1 MFMKTNNMI
10 NNFSVVIPVFNE
22 EEIFLD
28 SAKEIY
34 NICNQVDKP
43 FEIIFSENGSSDNT
57 VNLIQN
63 FIDDKDSC
71 FMIRNEIAN
80 YGLALKNGFKN
91 AKNDLIISFDIDYF
105 SQKFLDQSLK
115 LSDEFA
121 AIVASK
127 RMSESE
133 DERTIVRKLATST
146 FVFILKILF
155 QTSLSDTHGMK
166 AIRRVNIEK
175 EINNV
180 ISTQDIFDTELLI
193 RIEKSGYKILE
204 VPAKVNEI
212 RPSVSVIFT
221 RIPRTLKSLFL
232 LRLQLLK
239 ESLNTN
245 NL

>member
-1 MFMKTNNMI
+1 MKTNNMI

-34 NICNQVDKP
+34 NICKQVDKP

-91 AKNDLIISFDIDYF
+91 AKNDLIVSFDIDYF

-127 RMSESE
+127 RMSASE
-133 DERTIVRKLATST
+133 DKRTIVRKLATST

-166 AIRRVNIEK
+166 AIKRVNIEK
-175 EINNV
+175 EIDNV

-193 RIEKSGYKILE
+193 RIEKSGFKIQE
-204 VPAKVNEI
+204 VPTKVNEM
-212 RPSVSVIFT
+212 RPSVSVIYN
-221 RIPRTLKSLFL
+221 RIPRTIKSLL
-232 LRLQLLK
+232 KLRYQLFK

>member
-34 NICNQVDKP
+34 NICKQVDKP

-91 AKNDLIISFDIDYF
+91 AKNDLIVSFDIDYF

-127 RMSESE
+127 RMSASE
-133 DERTIVRKLATST
+133 DKRTIVRKLATST

-166 AIRRVNIEK
+166 AIKRVNIEK
-175 EINNV
+175 EIDNV

-193 RIEKSGYKILE
+193 RIEKSGFKIQE
-204 VPAKVNEI
+204 VPTKVNEM
-212 RPSVSVIFT
+212 RPSVSVIFN
-221 RIPRTLKSLFL
+221 RIPRTIKSLL
-232 LRLQLLK
+232 KLRYQLFK